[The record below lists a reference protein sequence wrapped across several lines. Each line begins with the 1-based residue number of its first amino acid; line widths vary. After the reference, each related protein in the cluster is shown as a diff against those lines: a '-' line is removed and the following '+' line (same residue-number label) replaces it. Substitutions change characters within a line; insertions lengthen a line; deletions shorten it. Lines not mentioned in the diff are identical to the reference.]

1 MLTASRTV
9 SVPLST
15 NADGVILVA
24 NTRVTID
31 TVVGNYKQGLS
42 PEEIVSR
49 YSSLEL
55 TDVYSTIAFYL
66 SYKLEVEEYLKQ
78 RQRIARKIREENQ
91 LRFNSQSLRDRLL
104 ARQVTK

>member
-15 NADGVILVA
+15 NADGVILVG

-49 YSSLEL
+49 YSSLNL
-55 TDVYSTIAFYL
+55 SDVYSTIAFYL
-66 SYKLEVEEYLKQ
+66 SYQLEVEEYLKQ
-78 RQRIARKIREENQ
+78 RQRIAKGIRVENQ
-91 LRFNSQSLRDRLL
+91 LRFNSQDLRDRLL
-104 ARQVTK
+104 ARQAAK

>member
-15 NADGVILVA
+15 NADGVILVG

-42 PEEIVSR
+42 PEEIVFR
-49 YSSLEL
+49 YSSLDL
-55 TDVYSTIAFYL
+55 SDVYSTIAFYL
-66 SYKLEVEEYLKQ
+66 SYQTEVEEYLKK
-78 RQRIARKIREENQ
+78 RQITAQAIREKNQ
-91 LRFNSQSLRDRLL
+91 HRFNSQSLRDRLL
-104 ARQVTK
+104 ARQAAK